1 MKKIL
6 ILIIF
11 LIISTHASADR
22 WDLTLQL
29 GRMLEIQEEKDDI
42 DTAIILGLQTNI
54 LTDHSGI
61 CIGALCDE
69 KAFFAGIFYQLTTHS
84 SAIIGASISKNDIY
98 RTRYMIGLGIN
109 LASYMTEFIIRMIAR
124 LDRLQH
130 EMSKKGGKQE
140 YENTK

>member
-1 MKKIL
+1 MKIL
-6 ILIIF
+6 ILLTMLIF
-11 LIISTHASADR
+11 PTYALADR
-22 WDLTLQL
+22 WDLTLQA
-29 GRMLEIQEEKDDI
+29 GRMLEIQEERDDI

-84 SAIIGASISKNDIY
+84 SAIIGASISKNDSF

-109 LASYMTEFIIRMIAR
+109 LVSYMTEFIIRMIAR
-124 LDRLQH
+124 LDRLQYKL
-130 EMSKKGGKQE
+130 SKEGGKQE
-140 YENTK
+140 YENIE